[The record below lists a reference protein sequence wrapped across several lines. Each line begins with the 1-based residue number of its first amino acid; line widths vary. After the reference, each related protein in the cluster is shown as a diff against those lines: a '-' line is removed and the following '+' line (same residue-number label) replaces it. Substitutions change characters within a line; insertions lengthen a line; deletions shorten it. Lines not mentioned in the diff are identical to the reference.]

1 MKVSI
6 LVPVYGVEKYIER
19 CAVSL
24 FEQTYEDLEYIFV
37 DDCSP
42 DHSIE
47 ILERVMERYPQRKA
61 QTVILRME
69 ENRGVGYVR
78 KTLLEKATGDY
89 ITFVDSDD
97 LVAEQMVELLTAKAQ
112 ETKADVIDGGFAY
125 FAGGQA
131 ESSVMPSGD
140 SQSVYLKK
148 LLLQHVVTHQLWAR
162 LISRKYLMDRQ
173 LSFLPGTNM
182 AEDYSMVPRMMLNAR
197 WATVGEVVYYY
208 RIDREGTFTNAH
220 SRHHV
225 VSALKAN
232 ATVAD
237 YFKRHD
243 TRNEYRTPLQI
254 GLLLAF
260 SSGGEAGIPY
270 EEMQNYCPYQPS
282 GLLFRCCHYW
292 LRKGGSWKL
301 VGACYRMMKRL
312 YCIKLKF
319 A

>member
-47 ILERVMERYPQRKA
+47 ILERVMERYPQRKV

-97 LVAEQMVELLTAKAQ
+97 LVAERMVELLTAKAQ

-125 FAGGQA
+125 FAGGKA
-131 ESSVMPSGD
+131 ESSVMPSR
-140 SQSVYLKK
+140 
-148 LLLQHVVTHQLWAR
+148 R
-162 LISRKYLMDRQ
+162 LPIRIS
-173 LSFLPGTNM
+173 
-182 AEDYSMVPRMMLNAR
+182 
-197 WATVGEVVYYY
+197 
-208 RIDREGTFTNAH
+208 
-220 SRHHV
+220 
-225 VSALKAN
+225 
-232 ATVAD
+232 
-237 YFKRHD
+237 
-243 TRNEYRTPLQI
+243 
-254 GLLLAF
+254 
-260 SSGGEAGIPY
+260 
-270 EEMQNYCPYQPS
+270 
-282 GLLFRCCHYW
+282 
-292 LRKGGSWKL
+292 
-301 VGACYRMMKRL
+301 
-312 YCIKLKF
+312 
-319 A
+319 

>member
-1 MKVSI
+1 
-6 LVPVYGVEKYIER
+6 
-19 CAVSL
+19 
-24 FEQTYEDLEYIFV
+24 V

-69 ENRGVGYVR
+69 ENRGVGFVR

-97 LVAEQMVELLTAKAQ
+97 FVAERMVELLTAKAQ

-131 ESSVMPSGD
+131 ESSVMPSSD

-162 LISRKYLMDRQ
+162 LISRKYLIDRQ

-208 RIDREGTFTNAH
+208 RIDREGTFTNTH

-237 YFKRHD
+237 YFMRHD

-260 SSGGEAGIPY
+260 SSGGAAGIPY
-270 EEMQNYCPYQPS
+270 EEMQNYCPYQPA